1 MKSSREADK
10 GTSLIFDNSKN
21 IKIKKAFFRAVRKR
35 KGVSLPASMTV
46 EASLVLPL
54 FIFFFANLMVMFNVI
69 KVQSD
74 LEAALHQVGNEI
86 ALRAFDISFAEDAVG
101 IESGMDVAKGVVSV
115 AYASSKVREYLG
127 SGIDK
132 SCVAGGLGGLGYM
145 RSDVT
150 SGDIIDIVVNY
161 KVRPLVPIAGFT
173 KFPVEG
179 RYYAHAWTGYDI
191 VGSGG
196 DGACEEEMVYVT
208 EHGEVYHRNISCR
221 HLKLSVKST
230 SLSGIDKL
238 RNNDRAKYYPCE
250 YCAEKITAGDVF
262 ITDYGNRYHG
272 RVDCAGLKRKIYAIP
287 ISEVGAR
294 RPCSDCG

>member
-10 GTSLIFDNSKN
+10 GTSFLLSILKN
-21 IKIKKAFFRAVRKR
+21 IRIRKAIFRAVRKD

-86 ALRAFDISFAEDAVG
+86 ALRAFDVSFAEDAIG
-101 IESGMDVAKGVVSV
+101 IDEGSAVLKNAVSV

-127 SGIDK
+127 NGIDK
-132 SCVAGGLGGLGYM
+132 SCVVGGLGGLGYM

-150 SGDIIDIVVNY
+150 GGDIIDIVVDY
-161 KVRPLVPIAGFT
+161 KVKPLIPIAGFT

-191 VGSGG
+191 VGAGGSG
-196 DGACEEEMVYVT
+196 AVEEEMVYVT
-208 EHGEVYHRNISCR
+208 EHGEVYHRNISCS

-230 SLSGIDKL
+230 SLAGVDKL
-238 RNNDRAKYYPCE
+238 RNKDREKYYPCE
-250 YCAEKITAGDVF
+250 YCAGKVAAGDVF

-272 RVDCAGLKRKIYAIP
+272 RIDCTGLKRKIYTIP